1 MDGEV
6 MERPH
11 DYTHGEP
18 SGEMDF
24 SMLPVYNSF
33 ETSESEPWFRR
44 HSVVGIFIICALVG
58 YTAFSINWNF
68 IDDMRNRKFDEMAV
82 TVVDFGDF
90 VPISKRR
97 AGANFVEIDEVF
109 GNQYIKK
116 DAKLLDPDRDIVDP
130 RIGTAQNHLMAN
142 ATAPIDLNPSVT
154 PEYTARARA
163 AGIEGTI
170 ILELIISD
178 EGEVLRAKPVGKT
191 LGMGLEQSA
200 IACYERKRYKPS
212 MNSDGKTITV
222 KIYQPVRFE
231 LL

>member
-1 MDGEV
+1 MTEKNDFI
-6 MERPH
+6 
-11 DYTHGEP
+11 HGVEG
-18 SGEMDF
+18 SVAI
-24 SMLPVYNSF
+24 SALPLYNSF
-33 ETSESEPWFRR
+33 ENLAAEPWFKR
-44 HSVVGIFIICALVG
+44 HSVVGIFLITALVG
-58 YTAFSINWNF
+58 YTAFSINWN
-68 IDDMRNRKFDEMAV
+68 ILDDIKNRKYDQMAV

-97 AGANFVEIDEVF
+97 AGANYVEIDEVF

-116 DAKLLDPDRDIVDP
+116 DAKELDPDRDIVDP
-130 RIGTAQNHLMAN
+130 RIGTAVNHVMAN
-142 ATAPIDLNPSVT
+142 ATAPIDLSPQIA

-170 ILELIISD
+170 ILELIISED
-178 EGEVLRAKPVGKT
+178 GEVLRAKPVGKI
-191 LGMGLEQSA
+191 LGMGLEQA
-200 IACYERKRYKPS
+200 AVQCYERKRFKPS